1 MAATCLQGSAVL
13 PFRYSKKD
21 DRKTYFLSFSGLFIG
36 ATNSAW
42 RTRQAPL
49 KSEVPPAFEPTYFYL
64 SAPLHP
70 VLIGTA
76 IDLHGHMHQL
86 RNPRQP
92 RLVSIRR
99 AVAMGDHADD
109 AGDRKS
115 TRLNS
120 SH

>member
-21 DRKTYFLSFSGLFIG
+21 DRKTFFSAFTGLFIG

-42 RTRQAPL
+42 RPVRSPL
-49 KSEVPPAFEPTYFYL
+49 KSEVQLAFGPSYFYL

-70 VLIGTA
+70 VLIATA

-92 RLVSIRR
+92 RFVAICRV
-99 AVAMGDHADD
+99 VAMGHHADD
-109 AGDRKS
+109 AGELRPTD
-115 TRLNS
+115 TP
-120 SH
+120 

>member
-42 RTRQAPL
+42 RTKQAPL
-49 KSEVPPAFEPTYFYL
+49 KSEVPPAFELRRFFH
-64 SAPLHP
+64 SAPLRP

-76 IDLHGHMHQL
+76 IDLHGHMHQF

-92 RLVSIRR
+92 CLVAICRTI
-99 AVAMGDHADD
+99 AMGHHADD
-109 AGDRKS
+109 AGELRPA
-115 TRLNS
+115 NAP
-120 SH
+120 